1 MPTPATFGNM
11 ATMATFATTTKFMNS
26 VRITIT
32 GVNRDRT
39 GGTLMVPPVFHST
52 SFAARGMREKTRNSI
67 SLRRVNARTPTSPF
81 KKHHRRDHSA

>member
-1 MPTPATFGNM
+1 
-11 ATMATFATTTKFMNS
+11 
-26 VRITIT
+26 
-32 GVNRDRT
+32 
-39 GGTLMVPPVFHST
+39 MVPPVFHST